1 MKIKIPKSYIKYK
14 KIRKL
19 MQNKCYQFRCIFIK
33 CKNIFLIFRIFCILN
48 LNDKKRRPYKQN
60 NKRVLFDR
68 NHSVCSA
75 LFTGCKNNPCKY
87 GDCRESELDC
97 QFTCACYPGFTG
109 ELCDQ
114 LSGENDAPH
123 IAVSFISINWFKS
136 QSIKQL
142 HVHPNRYERRSWKV
156 Y

>member
-1 MKIKIPKSYIKYK
+1 
-14 KIRKL
+14 
-19 MQNKCYQFRCIFIK
+19 MQNKSYQFRCIFIK
-33 CKNIFLIFRIFCILN
+33 CMNMFLKFKIFCMLN
-48 LNDKKRRPYKQN
+48 LNDKNGDHTSKTTNVKTM
-60 NKRVLFDR
+60 LFDR
-68 NHSVCSA
+68 NHSVCSD

-136 QSIKQL
+136 QSIKQV
-142 HVHPNRYERRSWKV
+142 HVHPNRYERLSWKV